1 MKMSGSGIKYILAC
15 AVFAIMPTGLFA
27 AVYSSTN
34 SGSWTGSGTWDI
46 AGAPGSSVAGDTAY
60 VKGHSVTSSAAVTYN
75 LNALAVLLNTNSV
88 LRMNSGSSITSTGTV
103 TVGYGKIV
111 VGTNAVLTHKSS
123 TGYIKIG
130 AGAGENGELLINGG
144 SVLVTNNRP
153 VLMGAAAGSSAVAK
167 LTINSGSFAADS
179 YLQFN
184 AGSNSTVQAAL
195 NGGTAQMNYITF
207 MNNAGHG
214 AQSFTV
220 NGGDLILT
228 TGNEGGSFGF
238 TDPTAKVWVEKGT
251 ITFKGV
257 DTQTDF
263 NTFTNTFKTWVANG
277 NVDSATLTDQ
287 QLQDGL
293 KFVGGDAVLTVI
305 PEPVTLGLF
314 LIAGSTMLVLRRVM

>member
-1 MKMSGSGIKYILAC
+1 MKMNGSRIKYMLAC
-15 AVFAIMPTGLFA
+15 AVLAIIQTGWS

-34 SGSWTGSGTWDI
+34 SGDWAGSGTWDI
-46 AGAPGSSVAGDTAY
+46 AGAPGAAAGDTAY
-60 VKGHSVTSSAAVTYN
+60 MKGHSVTSSAAVANN
-75 LNALAVLLNTNSV
+75 LNSLGVLVNTNSV
-88 LRMNSGSSITSTGTV
+88 LWMNSGSSITATGNV
-103 TVGYGKIV
+103 TVSYGKIIV
-111 VGTNAVLTHKSS
+111 RTNAVLTHKSS
-123 TGYIKIG
+123 TGYIKITPDSG
-130 AGAGENGELLINGG
+130 DNGELLINGG
-144 SVLVTNNRP
+144 SVSSTNSRP
-153 VLMGAAAGSSAVAK
+153 ILMGSAASTGAVGK
-167 LTINSGSFAADS
+167 ITINSGSLVMDS

-184 AGSNSTVQAAL
+184 AGANTTLQVAL
-195 NGGTAQMNYITF
+195 NGGTAQMNFITF
-207 MNNAGHG
+207 ANNAGHG

-257 DTQTDF
+257 DTQANF
-263 NTFTNTFKTWVANG
+263 NAFTNTFKTWVANG

-293 KFVGGDAVLTVI
+293 SFNGTDAVLTVI

-314 LIAGSTMLVLRRVM
+314 IVAGSTLLVLRRVM